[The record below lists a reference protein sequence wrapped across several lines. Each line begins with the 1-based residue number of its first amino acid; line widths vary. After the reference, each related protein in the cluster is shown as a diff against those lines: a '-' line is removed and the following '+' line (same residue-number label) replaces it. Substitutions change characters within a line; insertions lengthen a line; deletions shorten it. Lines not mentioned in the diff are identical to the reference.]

1 MPFTWAKIW
10 YDPGTYRL
18 LRREQAWMNG
28 GGKEEILVEEY
39 EIQLDEEK
47 GSIASG
53 GKTAGPVRSD
63 AEQDVLFI
71 QARLQ
76 VASEHLKKGAKQ
88 KAIDVLE
95 DLALSFPKHALL
107 PEIKRLIEEAK
118 SK

>member
-1 MPFTWAKIW
+1 V
-10 YDPGTYRL
+10 
-18 LRREQAWMNG
+18 NG
-28 GGKEEILVEEY
+28 EGKEEILVEEY

-47 GSIASG
+47 GGVANG
-53 GKTAGPVRSD
+53 ARPAGPIRSE

-76 VASEHLKKGAKQ
+76 VASEHLKKGNKQ

-107 PEIKRLIEEAK
+107 PEIKRLLEEAK
-118 SK
+118 GK